1 MQTRRGA
8 ALRASGYVSLL
19 ILALLAGGCATGP
32 ATDAAAKRRLID
44 PDSVPDAVPQIEPRS
59 KYGNPPS
66 YEVFGKRYYTLPSGD
81 GFVERGIA
89 SWYGEDFHGKR
100 ASSGEPYD
108 MFAMTAAHK
117 ELPLPTYARVTNLE
131 NGRSIVVK
139 INDRGPFHANRV
151 IDLSWVA
158 ASKLRITAKGTGLVE
173 VRAIDPANPEA
184 LPPPQLD
191 SGTRYASAT
200 PAVPRAPAEPRVAA
214 RPAPT
219 KAAAQPVAPP
229 PAPPPAPKPETTVAS
244 LNPKMFIQVGAF
256 SSRENADK
264 LKTKVAKDLRRTVR
278 VDTDQVN
285 GKAFH
290 RVQVGPVESVDEADL
305 LVARLESLGVDQPRV
320 VVD

>member
-1 MQTRRGA
+1 
-8 ALRASGYVSLL
+8 LRASGYVSLL

-32 ATDAAAKRRLID
+32 ATDAAAKRRVID
-44 PDSVPDAVPQIEPRS
+44 PDAVPDAVPQVEPRS

-66 YEVFGKRYYTLPSGD
+66 YEVFGKRYQTLSSSE

-200 PAVPRAPAEPRVAA
+200 PAAPREPAEPKVAA
-214 RPAPT
+214 RPAPA
-219 KAAAQPVAPP
+219 KVAAQAAP
-229 PAPPPAPKPETTVAS
+229 PPPAPKTETAVAA
-244 LNPKMFIQVGAF
+244 LGPQMFIQVGAF

-290 RVQVGPVESVDEADL
+290 RVQVGPVKSVDEADL

>member
-1 MQTRRGA
+1 M
-8 ALRASGYVSLL
+8 RASGYLSLL

-32 ATDAAAKRRLID
+32 ATDAKRRLID
-44 PDSVPDAVPQIEPRS
+44 PDTVPDAVPKVEPLS

-66 YEVFGKRYYTLPSGD
+66 YEVFGKRYYTRTSSK

-89 SWYGEDFHGKR
+89 SWYGEDFHGLR
-100 ASSGEPYD
+100 ASSGESYD

-131 NGRSIVVK
+131 NGRSVVVK

-173 VRAIDPANPEA
+173 VRAIDPTDPEA

-191 SGTRYASAT
+191 TGTRYASAQPAPAAEPVVAKAT
-200 PAVPRAPAEPRVAA
+200 PAARLPAGKPAGPAPAAPVAVAA
-214 RPAPT
+214 APRPEA
-219 KAAAQPVAPP
+219 PVASPGP
-229 PAPPPAPKPETTVAS
+229 R
-244 LNPKMFIQVGAF
+244 MFIQVGAF
-256 SSRENADK
+256 SSRENADR
-264 LKTKVAKDLRRTVR
+264 LKTRVAKDLRRAVR

-290 RVQVGPVESVDEADL
+290 RVRVGPVESVDEADL

>member
-1 MQTRRGA
+1 V
-8 ALRASGYVSLL
+8 LRTSGYLSLL

-32 ATDAAAKRRLID
+32 ATDAAKRRVID
-44 PDSVPDAVPQIEPRS
+44 PDSVPNAVPKAEPVSR
-59 KYGNPPS
+59 YGNPPS
-66 YEVFGKRYYTLPSGD
+66 YEVFGKRYYTLQSSE

-100 ASSGEPYD
+100 ASSGETYD

-131 NGRSIVVK
+131 NGRSVVVK

-184 LPPPQLD
+184 LPPTQLD
-191 SGTRYASAT
+191 SGTRYASAET
-200 PAVPRAPAEPRVAA
+200 AAPRAPAGPTVAA
-214 RPAPT
+214 RPAP
-219 KAAAQPVAPP
+219 KKAEVPAAAPL
-229 PAPPPAPKPETTVAS
+229 PAPKPEIAVA
-244 LNPKMFIQVGAF
+244 LLGPKMFIQVGAF
-256 SSRENADK
+256 SSRENADR
-264 LKTKVAKDLRRTVR
+264 LKTKVANDLRRTVR

-290 RVQVGPVESVDEADL
+290 RVQVGPVDSVDEADL
-305 LVARLESLGVDQPRV
+305 LVARLETLGVDQPRV

>member
-1 MQTRRGA
+1 
-8 ALRASGYVSLL
+8 LRASGCLSLL
-19 ILALLAGGCATGP
+19 LLVLLAGGCATGP
-32 ATDAAAKRRLID
+32 ATDAKRRLID
-44 PDSVPDAVPQIEPRS
+44 PDTVPDAVPKDEPLS

-66 YEVFGKRYYTLPSGD
+66 YEVFGKRYYTRPSSQD
-81 GFVERGIA
+81 FVERGIA

-100 ASSGEPYD
+100 ASSGETYD

-131 NGRSIVVK
+131 NGRSVVVK

-191 SGTRYASAT
+191 TGTRYASAQ
-200 PAVPRAPAEPRVAA
+200 PAPASDPVVPKATPAA
-214 RPAPT
+214 RPSAGTPPGPAPAT
-219 KAAAQPVAPP
+219 RPAAPVAVAAA
-229 PAPPPAPKPETTVAS
+229 PKAETPVAS
-244 LNPKMFIQVGAF
+244 LGPRMFIQVGAF
-256 SSRENADK
+256 SSRENADR
-264 LKTKVAKDLRRTVR
+264 LKTRVAKDLKRTVR